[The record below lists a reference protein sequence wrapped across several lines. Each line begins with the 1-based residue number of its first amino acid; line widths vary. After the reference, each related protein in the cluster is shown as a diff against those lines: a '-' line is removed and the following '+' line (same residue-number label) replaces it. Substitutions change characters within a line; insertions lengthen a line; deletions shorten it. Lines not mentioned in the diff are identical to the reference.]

1 MIKCNQTKLHIAI
14 DCTICLQY
22 YCVSFH
28 SIGKVRPKIQ
38 TLLDS
43 LTELS
48 KLLYLPAQSRS
59 PKLVL
64 RLHNQAFI
72 HAMICKEVIGQPK
85 SLTSRK
91 FYGRYWHSLTAH
103 AGKQSRIISA
113 KSTNTEE
120 EERHFNT
127 LQIVTRLTSRRPG
140 DIITPSLIRLQA
152 EQKLAESKQ
161 GNTVKVQE
169 SQISKYYNTLPP
181 LPNTTVSNR
190 YIINNPKEYQAHL
203 QTISDFIACGE
214 GVWWH
219 QILSGVEFFDGPD
232 EPNTRPEGPT
242 LHHFRSSDLKTE
254 EQHLHRCWERCLN
267 GDAVVIPH
275 RIIRLYDQM
284 GNCTRI
290 KHTNFLHREN
300 DESDADS
307 ISDQEGTSTHAHNAT
322 ELEHQGEYP
331 GTADVDESGEE
342 SDEDENGEEITG
354 LEAVLT
360 PVVKDLSIDYTDDED
375 EDDKEELQTLA
386 APPTE
391 IITRMASE
399 QHQNNEINNLD
410 GSQFHQPRCKDDVLN
425 AKRSHHDNRNSHP
438 LSKSHSPQ
446 VPAKEIKTK
455 LCKNLVKILGETDC
469 LYKLDTARENLKEH
483 PTNDFYKNNYQ
494 SLLAPVQTQILAHHT
509 SLKKQHKEW
518 EKQYYLSH
526 DCSEPSL
533 DEVRRNKEQY
543 SIYKNMLLCE
553 ELLKYWKITIHL

>member
-1 MIKCNQTKLHIAI
+1 MCYLI
-14 DCTICLQY
+14 
-22 YCVSFH
+22 

-72 HAMICKEVIGQPK
+72 HAMICKEIIGQPK
-85 SLTSRK
+85 ALTSRK

-127 LQIVTRLTSRRPG
+127 LQGVTRLTSRRPG

-161 GNTVKVQE
+161 GNAVKVQE

-181 LPNTTVSNR
+181 LSNTIVPNR
-190 YIINNPKEYQAHL
+190 YIIKNLKEYQAHL

-214 GVWWH
+214 GVWWR

-232 EPNTRPEGPT
+232 EPNMRPQGPK
-242 LHHFRSSDLKTE
+242 LHHFRSSDLKKE
-254 EQHLHRCWERCLN
+254 EQHLHQCWERSLN
-267 GDAVVIPH
+267 DDTVVIPH
-275 RIIRLYDQM
+275 RIIRLYDQK
-284 GNCTRI
+284 GDCSRTI
-290 KHTNFLHREN
+290 HTNFLHREN
-300 DESDADS
+300 DESDADNTT
-307 ISDQEGTSTHAHNAT
+307 DQESTNADDVAD
-322 ELEHQGEYP
+322 LEHEGECP
-331 GTADVDESGEE
+331 DIADGCESGVDI
-342 SDEDENGEEITG
+342 DEDETTEDITRASNLQHHFQKQLQG
-354 LEAVLT
+354 WR
-360 PVVKDLSIDYTDDED
+360 KILS
-375 EDDKEELQTLA
+375 ELQTLA
-386 APPTE
+386 APLSKT
-391 IITRMASE
+391 ITRMAEE
-399 QHQNNEINNLD
+399 QPQNKNDTVDND
-410 GSQFHQPRCKDDVLN
+410 
-425 AKRSHHDNRNSHP
+425 KRSQENRSSNSLAKSSHP
-438 LSKSHSPQ
+438 Q
-446 VPAKEIKTK
+446 GKEIKTK
-455 LCKNLVKILGETDC
+455 LCKNIVKIVGDTDY
-469 LYKLDTARENLKEH
+469 LYKLDTARQNLKEH
-483 PTNDFYKNNYQ
+483 PTNEFYKSSYL
-494 SLLAPVQTQILAHHT
+494 SLLAPVQSQILARHS

-543 SIYKNMLLCE
+543 SIYKNMILCE
-553 ELLKYWKITIHL
+553 ELLKY

>member
-1 MIKCNQTKLHIAI
+1 MFYLLST
-14 DCTICLQY
+14 
-22 YCVSFH
+22 
-28 SIGKVRPKIQ
+28 GKVRPKIQ

-72 HAMICKEVIGQPK
+72 HAMICKDIIGQPK

-127 LQIVTRLTSRRPG
+127 LQGVTRLTSRRPG

-161 GNTVKVQE
+161 GNAVKMQE
-169 SQISKYYNTLPP
+169 SQISKYYSTLPP
-181 LPNTTVSNR
+181 LPNTTIPNR
-190 YIINNPKEYQAHL
+190 YIVNNPKEYQAHL
-203 QTISDFIACGE
+203 QAISDFIACGE
-214 GVWWH
+214 GVWWR

-232 EPNTRPEGPT
+232 EPSTRPQGPN
-242 LHHFRSSDLKTE
+242 LHHFRSSDLKKE
-254 EQHLHRCWERCLN
+254 EQHLQQSWERCLN
-267 GDAVVIPH
+267 NDAVVIPH
-275 RIIRLYDQM
+275 RIIRLYDQK
-284 GNCTRI
+284 GDCTRI
-290 KHTNFLHREN
+290 IHTNFLHREN

-307 ISDQEGTSTHAHNAT
+307 TPLQESTYADDAADM
-322 ELEHQGEYP
+322 ECQEEYPDLAYQGEC
-331 GTADVDESGEE
+331 GEDI
-342 SDEDENGEEITG
+342 DEDENGEEINVTG
-354 LEAVLT
+354 LEEVVT
-360 PVVKDLSIDYTDDED
+360 SVVKDLSIDYTDDED
-375 EDDKEELQTLA
+375 EDNYEVSELQPLA
-386 APPTE
+386 A
-391 IITRMASE
+391 
-399 QHQNNEINNLD
+399 
-410 GSQFHQPRCKDDVLN
+410 
-425 AKRSHHDNRNSHP
+425 AKRNQQNKSSHS
-438 LSKSHSPQ
+438 LAKSSSPQ
-446 VPAKEIKTK
+446 VKEIKTK
-455 LCKNLVKILGETDC
+455 LCANIVKIVGETDR
-469 LYKLDTARENLKEH
+469 LYKLDTARQNLKEH
-483 PTNDFYKNNYQ
+483 PTNDFYKRNYE

-509 SLKKQHKEW
+509 ALKKQHKEW

-533 DEVRRNKEQY
+533 QVIRRNKEQY

-553 ELLKYWKITIHL
+553 ELLKYWKITVHL

>member
-1 MIKCNQTKLHIAI
+1 MFYLI
-14 DCTICLQY
+14 
-22 YCVSFH
+22 

-72 HAMICKEVIGQPK
+72 HAMICKDIIGQPK

-127 LQIVTRLTSRRPG
+127 LQGVTRLTSRRPG

-161 GNTVKVQE
+161 GNAVKAQE
-169 SQISKYYNTLPP
+169 SQISKYYSTLPP
-181 LPNTTVSNR
+181 LPDTTIPNC
-190 YIINNPKEYQAHL
+190 YIIKNPKEYQAHL
-203 QTISDFIACGE
+203 QAISDFIACGE

-232 EPNTRPEGPT
+232 EPSTRPQGPS
-242 LHHFRSSDLKTE
+242 LHHFRSSDLKK
-254 EQHLHRCWERCLN
+254 EQHLQKSWERCLN
-267 GDAVVIPH
+267 DDAVVIPH
-275 RIIRLYDQM
+275 RIIRLYDQK
-284 GNCTRI
+284 GDCSRI
-290 KHTNFLHREN
+290 IRTNFLHRED

-307 ISDQEGTSTHAHNAT
+307 TPDQESTHADDAAD
-322 ELEHQGEYP
+322 LECQEEYP
-331 GTADVDESGEE
+331 DLANQGESGEE
-342 SDEDENGEEITG
+342 IEEGESGEEIQVTG
-354 LEAVLT
+354 LEEVVT
-360 PVVKDLSIDYTDDED
+360 SVVKDLSIDYTDDED
-375 EDDKEELQTLA
+375 DDDYEVSELQPLA
-386 APPTE
+386 A
-391 IITRMASE
+391 
-399 QHQNNEINNLD
+399 
-410 GSQFHQPRCKDDVLN
+410 
-425 AKRSHHDNRNSHP
+425 AKRNQQNMS
-438 LSKSHSPQ
+438 SHSLPKSSRPQ
-446 VPAKEIKTK
+446 VKEIKTK
-455 LCKNLVKILGETDC
+455 LCTNIVKIVGETDC
-469 LYKLDTARENLKEH
+469 LYKLDTARQNLKEH
-483 PTNDFYKNNYQ
+483 PTNDFYKRNYE

-509 SLKKQHKEW
+509 ALKKQHKEW
-518 EKQYYLSH
+518 EKQYYLTH
-526 DCSEPSL
+526 NCSEPSL
-533 DEVRRNKEQY
+533 QVIRRNKEQY

-553 ELLKYWKITIHL
+553 ELLKYWKITVHL

>member
-1 MIKCNQTKLHIAI
+1 MCYLI
-14 DCTICLQY
+14 
-22 YCVSFH
+22 

-72 HAMICKEVIGQPK
+72 HAMICKEIIGQPK
-85 SLTSRK
+85 ALTSRK

-127 LQIVTRLTSRRPG
+127 LQGVTRLTSRRPG
-140 DIITPSLIRLQA
+140 DIITPSLICLQA

-161 GNTVKVQE
+161 GNAVKVQE

-181 LPNTTVSNR
+181 LSNTIVPNR
-190 YIINNPKEYQAHL
+190 YIIKNPKEYQAHL

-232 EPNTRPEGPT
+232 EPNMRPQGPK
-242 LHHFRSSDLKTE
+242 LHHFRSSDLKKE
-254 EQHLHRCWERCLN
+254 EQHLHQCWERCLN
-267 GDAVVIPH
+267 DDTVVIPH
-275 RIIRLYDQM
+275 RIIRLYDQK
-284 GNCTRI
+284 GDCTRTI
-290 KHTNFLHREN
+290 HTNFLHREN
-300 DESDADS
+300 DESDADNTT
-307 ISDQEGTSTHAHNAT
+307 DQESTNADDVAD
-322 ELEHQGEYP
+322 LEHEGECP
-331 GTADVDESGEE
+331 DIADGCESGVDI
-342 SDEDENGEEITG
+342 DEDETAEEITG
-354 LEAVLT
+354 LEEVHT
-360 PVVKDLSIDYTDDED
+360 SVVKDLSIDYTDDED
-375 EDDKEELQTLA
+375 DYEVSELQTLA
-386 APPTE
+386 APLSKT
-391 IITRMASE
+391 ITRMAEE
-399 QHQNNEINNLD
+399 QPQNKNDTDHYE
-410 GSQFHQPRCKDDVLN
+410 GSQFPQSLPRCKALLN
-425 AKRSHHDNRNSHP
+425 DKRSQENRSSNSLAKSSHP
-438 LSKSHSPQ
+438 Q
-446 VPAKEIKTK
+446 GKEIKTK
-455 LCKNLVKILGETDC
+455 LCKNIVKIVGDTDY
-469 LYKLDTARENLKEH
+469 LYKLDTARQNLKEH
-483 PTNDFYKNNYQ
+483 PTNEFYKSSYL
-494 SLLAPVQTQILAHHT
+494 SLLAPVQSQILARHS

-518 EKQYYLSH
+518 EKQYCLSH

-543 SIYKNMLLCE
+543 SIYKNMILCE
-553 ELLKYWKITIHL
+553 ELLKYWKMTVHLYL